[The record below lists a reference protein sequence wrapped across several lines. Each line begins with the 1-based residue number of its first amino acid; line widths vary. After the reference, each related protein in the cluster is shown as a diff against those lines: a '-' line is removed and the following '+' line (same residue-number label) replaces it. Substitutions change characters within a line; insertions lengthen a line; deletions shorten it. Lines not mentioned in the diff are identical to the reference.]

1 MATKF
6 MKSSLCFVMLVLLI
20 QGCSSSTDNQQSTD
34 NPAVSTTDETTE
46 NSSSIAETRKKPAD
60 FVPKGYT
67 VFDEMHGDLNNDGS
81 DDCILIIKGTA
92 KENIVE
98 DESQGKVD
106 RNRRGML
113 ILLNKKDNYELAVK
127 NTDCFSSENED
138 GGVYFAPELSV
149 EIKKGKLFVNYSHG
163 RYGYWQYTFRFKNS
177 DFELI
182 GYDASENYGPIVNS
196 ETSINYLTKKKLVK
210 VNVNENAEG
219 GDEIFEEKWEDVKLE
234 KPLKLSAIKDFDEL
248 GDGN

>member
-1 MATKF
+1 
-6 MKSSLCFVMLVLLI
+6 MKNGLCLVMLTILI
-20 QGCSSSTDNQQSTD
+20 QGCSNSTDNQPSTD

-46 NSSSIAETRKKPAD
+46 TGSSIAETRKKPAD
-60 FVPKGYT
+60 FVPKDYI
-67 VFDEMHGDLNNDGS
+67 VFDEIYGDLNNDGS

-138 GGVYFAPELSV
+138 GGVYFAPELSL

-163 RYGYWQYTFRFKNS
+163 RYGYWQYTFRLKNA

-234 KPLKLSAIKDFDEL
+234 KPIKLSGIKDFDEL